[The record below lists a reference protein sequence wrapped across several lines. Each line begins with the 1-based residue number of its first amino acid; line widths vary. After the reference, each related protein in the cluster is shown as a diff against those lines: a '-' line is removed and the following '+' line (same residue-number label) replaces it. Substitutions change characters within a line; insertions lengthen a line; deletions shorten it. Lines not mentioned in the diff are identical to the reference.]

1 MLKIATFYCAVGYF
15 LRIHCTLLRDN
26 MLNDLGTLFPLGHRI
41 FCKMRDLGWIHFSS
55 EDHTPGGLNEKEILR
70 AILGIS
76 VLHKV

>member
-1 MLKIATFYCAVGYF
+1 
-15 LRIHCTLLRDN
+15 
-26 MLNDLGTLFPLGHRI
+26 MLNELGTLFPLGHRI

-76 VLHKV
+76 VLRKV